1 MPVNKSAM
9 VRYRIIDGCLR
20 NSMHRCPS
28 IDYLQSKINDA
39 GYDVSVSMLRKDL
52 QAMKEEFHAPI
63 EHDRKRG
70 GYYYTDQHFSIQ
82 GVPLTEDEIAAL
94 DYSTA
99 LLQQIKGSKM
109 FQQFESA
116 INKLIEGYRISKI
129 TGEETTRFLQ
139 IEEPLRQ
146 TDSQWLEP
154 ILQAVVNTTVLRI
167 AYHPF
172 GREEKEH
179 LISPYLL
186 KEYHN
191 RWYLV
196 GHSERAENIL
206 VMALDRIQRIEKTDA
221 LYVYPASFKPED
233 FFRYSFGITQIHGEE
248 PERVVLSFTPHQAQ
262 YILSQPLHHSQKLIK
277 ENQNEMQVEYL
288 VYLSHELTMSI
299 LSYGANV
306 KVIAPEKL
314 KDRISDAIK
323 EMSKLY
329 N

>member
-1 MPVNKSAM
+1 M

-20 NSMHRCPS
+20 NSMHRYPT
-28 IDYLQSKINDA
+28 IEYLQEKINDA
-39 GYDVSVSMLRKDL
+39 GYDVSVSMLHKDL
-52 QAMKEEFHAPI
+52 GAMKREFNAPI
-63 EHDRKRG
+63 EHDRQKG
-70 GYYYTDQHFSIQ
+70 GYYYTDEHFSIQ
-82 GVPLTEDEIAAL
+82 GIPLTADEIAAL

-109 FQQFESA
+109 FQQFENA

-154 ILQAVVNTTVLRI
+154 ILHAIVNKTALRI
-167 AYHPF
+167 SYHPF

-196 GHSERAENIL
+196 GYSERANNIL
-206 VMALDRIQRIEKTDA
+206 VMALDRVQKIEETKD
-221 LYVYPASFKPED
+221 LYVYPASFNPED

-262 YILSQPLHHSQKLIK
+262 YILSQPLHHSQKMIK
-277 ENQNEMQVEYL
+277 ENQNEIQVEYL

-306 KVIAPEKL
+306 KVLVPEIL
-314 KDRISDAIK
+314 KNKILNEINL
-323 EMSKLY
+323 MSKQY
-329 N
+329 QSS

>member
-20 NSMHRCPS
+20 NSMHRYPT
-28 IDYLQSKINDA
+28 IEYIQGKVNDA
-39 GYDVSVSMLRKDL
+39 GYDVSVSMLHKDL
-52 QAMKEEFHAPI
+52 GAMKREFNAPI
-63 EHDRKRG
+63 EYDRQKG
-70 GYYYTDQHFSIQ
+70 GYYYTDEHFSIQ
-82 GVPLTEDEIAAL
+82 GVPLTSDEIAAL

-109 FQQFESA
+109 FQQFENA

-146 TDSQWLEP
+146 IDSQWLEP
-154 ILQAVVNTTVLRI
+154 ILQAIMNKKVLRI
-167 AYHPF
+167 SYHPF
-172 GREEKEH
+172 GRDQKEH

-196 GHSERAENIL
+196 GHSERANNIL
-206 VMALDRIQRIEKTDA
+206 VMALDRIQKIEETNE
-221 LYVYPASFKPED
+221 LYVYPASFNPQD

-262 YILSQPLHHSQKLIK
+262 YILSQPLHHSQKVIK
-277 ENQNEMQVEYL
+277 INKQGIQVEYE
-288 VYLSHELTMSI
+288 VYLSHELTMTI
-299 LSYGANV
+299 LSYGSEV
-306 KVIAPEKL
+306 KVLMPKKL
-314 KDRISDAIK
+314 QNLVRDSLKKTIL
-323 EMSKLY
+323 LY
-329 N
+329 S

>member
-196 GHSERAENIL
+196 GHSERADNIL

-277 ENQNEMQVEYL
+277 ENQKEIQVEYL

-314 KDRISDAIK
+314 KDRIADAIK

-329 N
+329 S

>member
-20 NSMHRCPS
+20 NSMHRYPT
-28 IDYLQSKINDA
+28 IEYLQEKINDA

-52 QAMKEEFHAPI
+52 QAMKRELHAPI
-63 EHDRKRG
+63 EHDRERG
-70 GYYYTDQHFSIQ
+70 GYYYSDEHFSIQ
-82 GVPLTEDEIAAL
+82 GIPLTADEIAAL

-109 FQQFESA
+109 FQQFENA

-154 ILQAVVNTTVLRI
+154 ILQAIVNKSVLRI

-179 LISPYLL
+179 LISAYLL

-196 GHSERAENIL
+196 GHSERANNIL
-206 VMALDRIQRIEKTDA
+206 VMALDRIQKMEQTKE

-277 ENQNEMQVEYL
+277 ENQKEMQVEYL

-306 KVIAPEKL
+306 KVIEPQKL
-314 KDRISDAIK
+314 KDRIADAIK